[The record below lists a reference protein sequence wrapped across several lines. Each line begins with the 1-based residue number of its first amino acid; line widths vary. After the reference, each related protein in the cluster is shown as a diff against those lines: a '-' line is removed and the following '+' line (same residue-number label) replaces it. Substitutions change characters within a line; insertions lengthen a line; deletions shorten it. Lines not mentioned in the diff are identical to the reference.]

1 MIVSCGSCQSKFRID
16 PAKIPAQGARI
27 RCPKCKGVIAVAPP
41 GERPAAEPPRPAAAP
56 EERPAE
62 ASPRRGHAA
71 TGSGDSREHP
81 RGDLGQHAGAA
92 ANPATGPDGRPAPL
106 VVVAHG
112 NQAFCE
118 SLTGF
123 LRRSGFAVETV
134 SDGQAALGLV
144 RERLPRLVLVDVA
157 LPGGIVGY
165 ALCEKIKQDPAMKD
179 VRVVLVGAIY
189 DRTRYR
195 RPPQS
200 LYGSDGYI
208 EKHEIAEKLVPMLR
222 DLLSGRP
229 AAPGGRSADASTRP
243 RPADSAAAESPGR
256 AAAPVERSA
265 PESPRRADVAPA
277 PEDPA
282 AEQARRLARI
292 IVSDIVLYNPEA
304 VKRGIAEGNLP
315 DLLKDE
321 LKEGRELLKARVGAA
336 AQASDY
342 VLEALHDYM
351 RRMSARNGQTAGQR

>member
-1 MIVSCGSCQSKFRID
+1 MIVSCGGCQSKFRID
-16 PAKIPAQGARI
+16 PAKVPPQGAKI

-41 GERPAAEPPRPAAAP
+41 GERPATELQRPRPGDSAAP
-56 EERPAE
+56 G
-62 ASPRRGHAA
+62 SPGRADAA
-71 TGSGDSREHP
+71 TDPRSAREDA
-81 RGDLGQHAGAA
+81 RGDRGQDAGAA
-92 ANPATGPDGRPAPL
+92 PTRAAGPDGSPAPL

-123 LRRSGFAVETV
+123 LRRGGFAVETV
-134 SDGQAALGLV
+134 SDGQAALALV
-144 RERLPRLVLVDVA
+144 RQRLPRLVLVDVA
-157 LPGGIVGY
+157 LPGGVVGY
-165 ALCEKIKQDPAMKD
+165 ALCEKIKQDPAMKE

-222 DLLSGRP
+222 DLLSGRG
-229 AAPGGRSADASTRP
+229 AAAAG
-243 RPADSAAAESPGR
+243 RPAEASPGR
-256 AAAPVERSA
+256 AEVPAAAEDA
-265 PESPRRADVAPA
+265 PRRRPGEAAA
-277 PEDPA
+277 AEDPA

-304 VKRGIAEGNLP
+304 VKRGIAEGNLA

-321 LKEGRELLKARVGAA
+321 LKEGRELLKARVGAG

-351 RRMSARNGQTAGQR
+351 RRMSARNGQTAGR